1 MTFLKKLLLTF
12 LIKYY
17 LRKIN
22 KEVRMEGLK
31 AGWKT
36 TEFWLSILTI
46 VGMIWS
52 AIQGFI
58 PADLVAKVA
67 PIVVM
72 VYGIGRAIVKFTPT
86 AKDDEILA
94 KLEEIFKPKE

>member
-1 MTFLKKLLLTF
+1 
-12 LIKYY
+12 
-17 LRKIN
+17 
-22 KEVRMEGLK
+22 MEGLK

-52 AIQGFI
+52 AVQGFI
-58 PADLVAKVA
+58 PADLVAKLIPA
-67 PIVVM
+67 VVM

-86 AKDDEILA
+86 TKDDQILE
-94 KLEEIFKPKE
+94 KLEEIFKPNKE